1 MPQKKTQRIKRW
13 FMFCE
18 PCGFRK
24 IITAD
29 DPESEDDLT
38 EVKRVNV
45 PGGAPRLDPVSK
57 KTVYRESL
65 PTTKMFKCL
74 ECGRGC
80 ICKKL
85 PDVYVNAYKSIDEK
99 AHKEKEAEEKNQRIE
114 DGTPIK
120 RESGPNY
127 DPDVGFM
134 G

>member
-1 MPQKKTQRIKRW
+1 MSQRPQKVKRW

-18 PCGFRK
+18 PCGFKK

-29 DPESEDDLT
+29 NPESDELT
-38 EVKRVNV
+38 EVKRVAV
-45 PGGAPRLDPVSK
+45 PGGAPRLDPVTK
-57 KTVYRESL
+57 KTVFRESL

-85 PDVYVNAYKSIDEK
+85 PDVYADAYKAVDDQ
-99 AHKEKEAEEKNQRIE
+99 ARKEKEDSEKQKRIE
-114 DGTPIK
+114 DGTPEK
-120 RESGPNY
+120 RVAGPDY
-127 DPDVGFM
+127 DPDIGFM

>member
-1 MPQKKTQRIKRW
+1 MPKRKPQKVKRW

-29 DPESEDDLT
+29 EPESDDLT
-38 EVKRVNV
+38 EIKRVAV
-45 PGGAPRLDPVSK
+45 PGGAPRLDPVTK
-57 KTVYRESL
+57 KTIYRESL

-80 ICKKL
+80 VCKKL
-85 PDVYVNAYKSIDEK
+85 PDVYADAYKDVDDKIHKDKEDVEK
-99 AHKEKEAEEKNQRIE
+99 QQRVD
-114 DGTPIK
+114 DGTPI
-120 RESGPNY
+120 EAPDY
-127 DPDVGFM
+127 DPDIGFM

>member
-1 MPQKKTQRIKRW
+1 MTRPQKIKRW

-29 DPESEDDLT
+29 NPESDELT
-38 EVKRVNV
+38 EVKRVDV
-45 PGGAPRLDPVSK
+45 PGGAPRLDPVTK
-57 KTVYRESL
+57 KTTYRESI

-80 ICKKL
+80 VCKKL
-85 PDVYVNAYKSIDEK
+85 PDVYADAYKSVDDRVR
-99 AHKEKEAEEKNQRIE
+99 KEKEDADKQRRID
-114 DGTPIK
+114 DGTPEK
-120 RESGPNY
+120 RVAGPDY
-127 DPDVGFM
+127 DPDIGFM